1 MKTLFYFIFG
11 MLTVLITGFYLVEHH
26 GTEIIQEHILE
37 RIQFTDLKQ
46 IYHYSK
52 IAVCVTYLLSII
64 IWIYQQGANAAHEM
78 HNESV
83 TNQNKENE

>member
-37 RIQFTDLKQ
+37 RI
-46 IYHYSK
+46 
-52 IAVCVTYLLSII
+52 
-64 IWIYQQGANAAHEM
+64 
-78 HNESV
+78 
-83 TNQNKENE
+83 